1 MELFGDLF
9 KTNFLQPKAQKVVVT
24 EEEKQ
29 KSLFEKY
36 GPDEVLFKWSY
47 EGKLPNAQYSP
58 RFLRML
64 MIVGIAVG
72 VLLALMQDFIL
83 ILAIGSVVFFYY
95 VLHNKYVPGEV
106 FYGISK
112 YGFRYGSKIYYW
124 GDLRNFFFSKRGNTE
139 ILIFEVVDDLLGRI
153 VVLFRQE
160 DREKI
165 FELLKDRVL
174 YVEKEPKN
182 LVDNFVDFVSDK
194 FNTDAK

>member
-1 MELFGDLF
+1 MAMELFGDLF

-47 EGKLPNAQYSP
+47 EVKLPNAQYSP

-95 VLHNKYVPGEV
+95 VL
-106 FYGISK
+106 
-112 YGFRYGSKIYYW
+112 
-124 GDLRNFFFSKRGNTE
+124 L
-139 ILIFEVVDDLLGRI
+139 
-153 VVLFRQE
+153 
-160 DREKI
+160 
-165 FELLKDRVL
+165 
-174 YVEKEPKN
+174 
-182 LVDNFVDFVSDK
+182 
-194 FNTDAK
+194 